1 MPGQTEGWK
10 DIGKDRWNDQQALF
24 QRTLPAT
31 AGGPKYSSV
40 LPMVKILQLQR
51 FFSDFF

>member
-1 MPGQTEGWK
+1 MPGQTEEWK
-10 DIGKDRWNDQQALF
+10 DRGKNRWNDEQALF

-40 LPMVKILQLQR
+40 LSVVKRLQLQKL
-51 FFSDFF
+51 FSDFF